1 MGCGLGWAV
10 RGSVHSCCLAGK
22 YMADAWTGRIESGRA
37 NAGGAVS
44 AVCRSACVRAGPDG
58 SRPWRRP
65 DSAGAGN
72 GAAGL
77 SEEARRLLLRPFSGT
92 FATLPRPWPQVF
104 SRARRSMYC
113 PFCQH
118 ADTRVID
125 SRVSE
130 DGATI
135 RRRREC
141 EACNERFST
150 LETVELKLP
159 AIVKN
164 DGTREAF
171 DQRKVRA
178 GFDRALQKRAVPEE
192 KIEAAVRAVVHQL
205 RISGE
210 REVPSIKVGEFV
222 MNELRKLDHVG
233 YVRFASVYR
242 SFEDVADFREEIE
255 KLERELPS
263 STEQL
268 QLLGDVIALTKKKK
282 G

>member
-1 MGCGLGWAV
+1 
-10 RGSVHSCCLAGK
+10 
-22 YMADAWTGRIESGRA
+22 
-37 NAGGAVS
+37 
-44 AVCRSACVRAGPDG
+44 
-58 SRPWRRP
+58 
-65 DSAGAGN
+65 
-72 GAAGL
+72 
-77 SEEARRLLLRPFSGT
+77 
-92 FATLPRPWPQVF
+92 
-104 SRARRSMYC
+104 MYC

-118 ADTRVID
+118 TDTRVID

-150 LETVELKLP
+150 LETIELKMP
-159 AIVKN
+159 AIVKS

-171 DQRKVRA
+171 DARKLRV

-192 KIEAAVRAVVHQL
+192 KIELAVRAVMQQL
-205 RISGE
+205 RMSAE
-210 REVPSIKVGEFV
+210 REIPSIKVGEFV
-222 MNELRKLDHVG
+222 MNELRKLDHVA

-255 KLERELPS
+255 KLERELPA

-268 QLLGDVIALTKKKK
+268 QLLGDVIALTNKKK